1 MKGTK
6 KEIIIQCV
14 DLSGVTI
21 GGTIKP
27 YKHPDFS
34 FYLQKEGFSQMT
46 RKSKA
51 DIADKILAIVI
62 RENLLFFSAICEK

>member
-1 MKGTK
+1 
-6 KEIIIQCV
+6 
-14 DLSGVTI
+14 
-21 GGTIKP
+21 
-27 YKHPDFS
+27 
-34 FYLQKEGFSQMT
+34 MT